1 MMTRPITEQMTL
13 WGQRFDQEINAH
25 RRLRESLAEADME
38 VPDGAEIEYGQD
50 MESLAYQAANL
61 LSTIHVALDR
71 FIHNATATTMD
82 PRYIIDGLL
91 DDLGQVTSERTSG
104 AAAHA

>member
-50 MESLAYQAANL
+50 MESLAHQAANIMSSAHL
-61 LSTIHVALDR
+61 VLDELQDWMPTWDGSVEHLHQIMEALVGG
-71 FIHNATATTMD
+71 ATMD
-82 PRYIIDGLL
+82 
-91 DDLGQVTSERTSG
+91 QVR
-104 AAAHA
+104 